1 MKRNRCIG
9 FVCIVLLLAG
19 CGNRRFTVA
28 EKKLIRSQQTGSMR
42 LYTTETLEDSLLL
55 RRKAI
60 PIERAE
66 AESEEYR
73 MLRAGLI
80 RTVQDTTN
88 PGVGIAAPQVGISR
102 RMIVV
107 QRFDK
112 AEAPFEVYLN
122 PEIIYFSTSVQNG
135 PEGCLSV
142 PGARGTIKRADEIV
156 VRYMDEDSHNQKQDT
171 VKGFTAVIFQHETDH
186 LEGILFT
193 DRLEDGDQ
201 PDIKQ

>member
-1 MKRNRCIG
+1 MKRSRYIG

-28 EKKLIRSQQTGSMR
+28 EKELIRSQQTGIMR

-60 PIERAE
+60 PIERAD

-73 MLRAGLI
+73 MLKAGLI

-112 AEAPFEVYLN
+112 AGTPFEVYLN
-122 PEIIYFSTSVQNG
+122 PEIICFSTSVQNG

-142 PGARGTIKRADEIV
+142 PGARGTIKRADKIV
-156 VRYMDEDSHNQKQDT
+156 VRYMDEDSYYQKQDT

>member
-28 EKKLIRSQQTGSMR
+28 EKKLIRSQQTGIMR

-55 RRKAI
+55 RRKAM

-80 RTVQDTTN
+80 RTVQDITN
-88 PGVGIAAPQVGISR
+88 PGVSIAAPQVGISR

-122 PEIIYFSTSVQNG
+122 PEIIRFSASVQRG

-142 PGARGTIKRADEIV
+142 PGARGTVKRADEIV
-156 VRYMDEDSHNQKQDT
+156 VRYMDEDSYNQKQDT